1 MWQNGKVSHGE
12 DTFRKYLPAS
22 DVLLDWPKRAISGN
36 DLWHAHLNVKVIVHE
51 IVLLTSFHF
60 FSISRNLAK
69 LKIYI
74 SGQNDLSVKVL

>member
-1 MWQNGKVSHGE
+1 MSHGE

-22 DVLLDWPKRAISGN
+22 DVLLEVPQSAVSGN
-36 DLWHAHLNVKVIVHE
+36 DLWHVHLNFKVMVHE
-51 IVLLTSFHF
+51 MVLLTSFHF

-74 SGQNDLSVKVL
+74 SGQNDLSVTVL